1 MQNETGEK
9 EEMPKK
15 PSEYSI
21 KINLENIDKVTKK
34 KTNKFPVVE

>member
-1 MQNETGEK
+1 MSMQNETPEK

-34 KTNKFPVVE
+34 RLTNFL